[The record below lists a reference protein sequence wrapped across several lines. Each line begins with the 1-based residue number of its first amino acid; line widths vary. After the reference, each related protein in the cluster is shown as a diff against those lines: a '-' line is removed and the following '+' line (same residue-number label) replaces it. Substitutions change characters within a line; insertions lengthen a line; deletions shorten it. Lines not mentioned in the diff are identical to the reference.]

1 MMKAV
6 DRSKNLFA
14 LLLATLTLVVSNVAV
29 AQEQL
34 WQMVWSSHEQAKSM
48 SYSGLLVTESGTFSQ
63 SSRLVHQSKP
73 EGEFEL
79 LERLDGQP
87 AKWIRHNDQIQCVI
101 PDRKLILTE
110 RRHTAVSFPRVFAD
124 RDGSTTL
131 EKFYSIA
138 ELPAQ
143 RVAGRTSHVLK
154 LTPKDDLRYQY
165 RLYLDR
171 STKLLLKSEVY
182 AANGEVLENVGF
194 KEINF
199 DPAIKESLSLLKPGP
214 GWRTSKTEIR
224 PLTEEEAVYDLPDIA
239 FGFKKTDTVCRTK
252 GGNEQIHQTIYS
264 DGLSTVSIF
273 IQQQRPSQSMPQVPM
288 SHGAVMSKSEAQGA
302 HLVTVLGEVPEKT
315 LDLFLKSV
323 RWKSQ

>member
-6 DRSKNLFA
+6 QQLKSLFLS
-14 LLLATLTLVVSNVAV
+14 LLFSTTLLVSNPAV

-34 WQMVWSSHEQAKSM
+34 WKMVWSSHEQAKSM

-131 EKFYSIA
+131 EKFYSIV

-182 AANGEVLENVGF
+182 APNGEVLENVGF

-199 DPAIKESLSLLKPGP
+199 EPTIKESLSLVKPGP

-252 GGNEQIHQTIYS
+252 GGTEEIHQTIYS

>member
-1 MMKAV
+1 MKAV
-6 DRSKNLFA
+6 DRFMPLFA
-14 LLLATLTLVVSNVAV
+14 TLLVSLLLTLPALAL
-29 AQEQL
+29 AQDSL
-34 WQMVWSSHEQAKSM
+34 WKLVWSSHEQAKSM

-63 SSRLVHQSKP
+63 SSKLVHQSKP

-110 RRHTAVSFPRVFAD
+110 RRHTSVSFPRVFAD

-131 EKFYSIA
+131 EKFYDIA
-138 ELPAQ
+138 ELPAK

-154 LTPKDDLRYQY
+154 LTPKDDLRYEY

-171 STKLLLKSEVY
+171 ATKLLLKSEVL
-182 AANGEVLENVGF
+182 AANGDVLENVGF
-194 KEINF
+194 KEITF
-199 DPAIKESLSLLKPGP
+199 DSSTKETLSLVQPGP
-214 GWRTSKTEIR
+214 GWRTSKTEVR

-252 GGNEQIHQTIYS
+252 GSNELIHQTIYS

-273 IQQQRPSQSMPQVPM
+273 VQQQRPNQSMPQVPM
-288 SHGAVMSKSEAQGA
+288 SHGAVMSKSEAQGS

-315 LDLFLKSV
+315 LNLFLKSV